1 MTAMLWERRKFFRIP
16 ISGKALLQH
25 GEHLDGLYR
34 LCDLSM
40 GGCMLTHGPD
50 CQLGDRV
57 GVTLRVEGEDDLA
70 LPAKVV
76 RHEQAGDG
84 VRVGL
89 RFTDHD
95 PLFEDRIQDLVMRS
109 IERENQSEILVV
121 HAHPERVTALFD
133 SMRDVGQKLVL
144 ARTARDAIS
153 LLELGSERVRIAIVA
168 PVVGS
173 SRARDIVKLIA
184 LRFPHVNTVTLS
196 RGGAARVVR
205 AIRSARRSDALGVEA
220 ENENTVVKEN
230 LAKEASPWSLSRL
243 RKVITQH
250 DLRLMTTPHTAV

>member
-1 MTAMLWERRKFFRIP
+1 MTAMLWERRRFFRIP

-34 LCDLSM
+34 LHDLSM
-40 GGCMLTHGPD
+40 GGCMLTDGPV
-50 CQLGDRV
+50 CKLGDRV
-57 GVTLRVEGEDDLA
+57 ALTLRVDGEEELA

-76 RHEQAGDG
+76 RHERVANGERDG

-109 IERENQSEILVV
+109 IEREHQIEILVV

-133 SMRDVGQKLVL
+133 SMRGVGQKLVV
-144 ARTARDAIS
+144 ARTAREAI
-153 LLELGSERVRIAIVA
+153 LQLERGGERMRMAIVA

-173 SRARDIVKLIA
+173 SRARDIVKLIS
-184 LRFPHVNTVTLS
+184 LRFPHVNCVTLS

-205 AIRSARRSDALGVEA
+205 AIRNARHTDSPESNTAKDNSA
-220 ENENTVVKEN
+220 
-230 LAKEASPWSLSRL
+230 WSLSRL
-243 RKVITQH
+243 RKVISQH
-250 DLRLMTTPHTAV
+250 ELALVTTTA

>member
-34 LCDLSM
+34 LHDLSM
-40 GGCMLTHGPD
+40 GGCLLTNGPD
-50 CQLGDRV
+50 CKLGDRV
-57 GVTLRVEGEDDLA
+57 AVTLHVEGEAELA

-76 RHEQAGDG
+76 RHEGNG
-84 VRVGL
+84 VGL
-89 RFTDHD
+89 RFTDHH

-109 IERENQSEILVV
+109 IERENQTEILIV

-133 SMRDVGQKLVL
+133 TMRGVGQKLVV
-144 ARTARDAIS
+144 ARTAREAFS
-153 LLELGSERVRIAIVA
+153 QLERGAERVRMAIVA

-184 LRFPHVNTVTLS
+184 LRFPHVNCVTLS

-205 AIRSARRSDALGVEA
+205 AIRSATREPSAVPVADMQEVATPESSA
-220 ENENTVVKEN
+220 
-230 LAKEASPWSLSRL
+230 WSLSRL
-243 RKVITQH
+243 RKVISQH
-250 DLRLMTTPHTAV
+250 ELTLVTTA

>member
-1 MTAMLWERRKFFRIP
+1 MTAMLWERRRFFRIP

-34 LCDLSM
+34 LHDLSM
-40 GGCMLTHGPD
+40 GGCMLTDGPV
-50 CQLGDRV
+50 CKLGDRV
-57 GVTLRVEGEDDLA
+57 ALTLRVDGEEELA

-76 RHEQAGDG
+76 RHEPVEDGERDG

-109 IERENQSEILVV
+109 IEREQQIEILVV
-121 HAHPERVTALFD
+121 HGNPERVTALFD
-133 SMRDVGQKLVL
+133 SMRGVGQKLVV
-144 ARTARDAIS
+144 ARTAREAI
-153 LLELGSERVRIAIVA
+153 LQLERAGERMRMAIVA

-173 SRARDIVKLIA
+173 SRARDIVKLIS
-184 LRFPHVNTVTLS
+184 LRFPHVSCVTLS

-205 AIRSARRSDALGVEA
+205 EIRNARRVDSPESTTL
-220 ENENTVVKEN
+220 KEIS
-230 LAKEASPWSLSRL
+230 AWSLSRL
-243 RKVITQH
+243 RKVVSQYELTSV
-250 DLRLMTTPHTAV
+250 TTTA

>member
-1 MTAMLWERRKFFRIP
+1 MTAMLWERRRFFRIP

-34 LCDLSM
+34 LHDLSM
-40 GGCMLTHGPD
+40 GGCMLTHGPV
-50 CQLGDRV
+50 CKLGDRV
-57 GVTLRVEGEDDLA
+57 AVTLRVEGEEDLA

-76 RHEQAGDG
+76 RHECHADGEGDG

-109 IERENQSEILVV
+109 IEREHQTEILVV

-133 SMRDVGQKLVL
+133 SMRGVGQKLVV
-144 ARTARDAIS
+144 ARTAREALS
-153 LLELGSERVRIAIVA
+153 QLEKSSERVRMAIVA

-173 SRARDIVKLIA
+173 SRARDIVKLIS
-184 LRFPHVNTVTLS
+184 LRFPHVNCVTLS

-205 AIRSARRSDALGVEA
+205 AIRNARRADLPESSP
-220 ENENTVVKEN
+220 VKES
-230 LAKEASPWSLSRL
+230 SPWSLSRL
-243 RKVITQH
+243 RKVISPHELT
-250 DLRLMTTPHTAV
+250 LLTTVS

>member
-34 LCDLSM
+34 LHDLSM
-40 GGCMLTHGPD
+40 GGCMLTNGPD

-57 GVTLRVEGEDDLA
+57 AVTLRVEGEDDLA

-109 IERENQSEILVV
+109 IEREHQTEILIV
-121 HAHPERVTALFD
+121 HAHPERVASLFD
-133 SMRDVGQKLVL
+133 SMRDVGQKLVV

-153 LLELGSERVRIAIVA
+153 LLERGSERVRIVIVA

-184 LRFPHVNTVTLS
+184 LRFPHINTVTLS
-196 RGGAARVVR
+196 RGGAARVAR
-205 AIRSARRSDALGVEA
+205 AIRSARHDDNAL
-220 ENENTVVKEN
+220 ENTVVKEN
-230 LAKEASPWSLSRL
+230 VAKEASPWSLSRL

-250 DLRLMTTPHTAV
+250 DLTLITTPHTAV

>member
-34 LCDLSM
+34 LHDLSM
-40 GGCMLTHGPD
+40 GGCMLTDGPV
-50 CQLGDRV
+50 CKLGDRV
-57 GVTLRVEGEDDLA
+57 ALTLRVDGEEELA

-76 RHEQAGDG
+76 RHERVAASERDG

-109 IERENQSEILVV
+109 IEREHQIEILVV
-121 HAHPERVTALFD
+121 HANPERVTALFD
-133 SMRDVGQKLVL
+133 SMRGVGQKLVV
-144 ARTARDAIS
+144 ARTAREAI
-153 LLELGSERVRIAIVA
+153 LQLERAGERMRMAIVA

-173 SRARDIVKLIA
+173 SRARDIVKLIS
-184 LRFPHVNTVTLS
+184 LRFPHVNCVTLS

-205 AIRSARRSDALGVEA
+205 AIRNANRVDSPES
-220 ENENTVVKEN
+220 NT
-230 LAKEASPWSLSRL
+230 AKESSAWSLSRL
-243 RKVITQH
+243 RKVIRKHELT
-250 DLRLMTTPHTAV
+250 LVTTTA

>member
-1 MTAMLWERRKFFRIP
+1 MTAMLWERRRFFRIP

-34 LCDLSM
+34 LHDLSM
-40 GGCMLTHGPD
+40 GGCMLTNGPV
-50 CQLGDRV
+50 CKLGDLV
-57 GVTLRVEGEDDLA
+57 AVTLRVEGEDELA

-76 RHEQAGDG
+76 RHQHTEHTEHTEEGAQVDG

-109 IERENQSEILVV
+109 IERENQTEILVV

-133 SMRDVGQKLVL
+133 SMRGVGQKLVV
-144 ARTARDAIS
+144 ARTAREAFVQ
-153 LLELGSERVRIAIVA
+153 LERSAERVRMAIVA

-173 SRARDIVKLIA
+173 SRACDIVKLIS
-184 LRFPHVNTVTLS
+184 LRFPHINCVTLS
-196 RGGAARVVR
+196 RGGTARVVR
-205 AIRSARRSDALGVEA
+205 AIRNARRADIPEPNTA
-220 ENENTVVKEN
+220 EES
-230 LAKEASPWSLSRL
+230 SPWSLSRL
-243 RKVITQH
+243 RKVMSQH
-250 DLRLMTTPHTAV
+250 ELTLVTSTPA

>member
-34 LCDLSM
+34 LHDLSM

-57 GVTLRVEGEDDLA
+57 GVTLRVEGEEELA

-76 RHEQAGDG
+76 RRFAADTREQDSVGAC
-84 VRVGL
+84 VGL
-89 RFTDHD
+89 RFMNHNA
-95 PLFEDRIQDLVMRS
+95 LFEDRIQDLVMRS
-109 IERENQSEILVV
+109 IERENQTEILIV

-133 SMRDVGQKLVL
+133 SMRGVGQKLVV
-144 ARTARDAIS
+144 ARTAREAF
-153 LLELGSERVRIAIVA
+153 LKLERSAERVRMAIVA

-173 SRARDIVKLIA
+173 SRARDIVKLIG
-184 LRFPHVNTVTLS
+184 LRFPHVSCVTLS

-205 AIRSARRSDALGVEA
+205 AIRSARSTDVPEQAVVPENVQEDAEA
-220 ENENTVVKEN
+220 S
-230 LAKEASPWSLSRL
+230 SPWSLSRL
-243 RKVITQH
+243 RKVISQH
-250 DLRLMTTPHTAV
+250 ELTLVTTA